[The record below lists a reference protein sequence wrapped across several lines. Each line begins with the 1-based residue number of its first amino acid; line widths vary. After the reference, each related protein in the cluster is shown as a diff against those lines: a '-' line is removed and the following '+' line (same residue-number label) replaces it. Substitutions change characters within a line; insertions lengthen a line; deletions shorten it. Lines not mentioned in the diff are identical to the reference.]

1 MDAKTWKNEH
11 MGHGGGGG
19 GFSKADG
26 RPLRM
31 VAGKGIWITG
41 GCVEMRPLMLSL
53 ALESSLEHLQSVS
66 RKLGT

>member
-1 MDAKTWKNEH
+1 MLRPGKMNTGEWGRGDLAKQ
-11 MGHGGGGG
+11 M
-19 GFSKADG
+19 G

-31 VAGKGIWITG
+31 VAGKGIQITG
-41 GCVEMRPLMLSL
+41 GCVEMRSLMLGL

>member
-1 MDAKTWKNEH
+1 MDAKTWKN
-11 MGHGGGGG
+11 GHKGGRGALA
-19 GFSKADG
+19 KQIG

-41 GCVEMRPLMLSL
+41 GCVEMRPLMLGL
-53 ALESSLEHLQSVS
+53 ALESSLEHPQSVS